1 MIASEPIKVS
11 STYAAME
18 PDARAA
24 WKTDQMA
31 REGHGSFSPPGTP
44 EREENFNRWNNRS
57 KVRDGEGNPLRL
69 YHATPKSFDTF
80 LPGGTQHE
88 SEMPSGPATWLSP
101 YPDKQSAGHHVGGY
115 EGNFKSGTNVMPV
128 HADIRNPLVLD
139 NKGMRDWARQSYA
152 KGSGEFPLLISPE
165 TRKMLL
171 ADGYDGIFWAGFDA
185 TSKDEAFYD
194 DHGIGE
200 HPSKDEEIIAL
211 HPPGR
216 AQIKSA
222 IGNRGT
228 YDPNEADINKA
239 KGGTAEDPAKQS
251 APHC

>member
-1 MIASEPIKVS
+1 MAKDVRRALMIASEPLTVS

-128 HADIRNPLVLD
+128 HADIRNPLVID
-139 NKGMRDWARQSYA
+139 NKGMRD
-152 KGSGEFPLLISPE
+152 
-165 TRKMLL
+165 
-171 ADGYDGIFWAGFDA
+171 
-185 TSKDEAFYD
+185 
-194 DHGIGE
+194 
-200 HPSKDEEIIAL
+200 
-211 HPPGR
+211 
-216 AQIKSA
+216 
-222 IGNRGT
+222 
-228 YDPNEADINKA
+228 
-239 KGGTAEDPAKQS
+239 
-251 APHC
+251 